1 MNPFKP
7 NLTQTRSFET
17 FKPNSSR
24 VDKLENQIVNL
35 KERVATLEK
44 IYIFLWDI
52 MKKVTIKEITIEGEK
67 IVIDFDG
74 APFWKYYVL
83 QLYFLIC
90 HRKRLINYIDE
101 ASLNL

>member
-1 MNPFKP
+1 MIEDKWKCLMILMKIGVVIDKKEMIMN
-7 NLTQTRSFET
+7 TC
-17 FKPNSSR
+17 
-24 VDKLENQIVNL
+24 
-35 KERVATLEK
+35 
-44 IYIFLWDI
+44 
-52 MKKVTIKEITIEGEK
+52 KEITIEGEK

-90 HRKRLINYIDE
+90 HRKKLINYIDE